1 MILTTPT
8 MAQRT
13 PLAPLDL
20 NRIRNQELS
29 PWLRGSIQTWAAVG
43 LGNAEIARKTFLTP
57 ATVQST
63 LQRNSQRHKGTTLS
77 RSGRPSKLS
86 RRDRR
91 TLLRYV
97 RKNPKLSYEQVLI
110 DTGLPVCKKTV
121 YRILREEGIKK
132 WIAKQ
137 WSLLNEESA
146 KIRLEW
152 CLTRKDW
159 TWEQWKTYIFS
170 DEASIE
176 REKGGRQWVFQT
188 LQQKWQKEFILPK
201 TKSKDISVMV

>member
-1 MILTTPT
+1 MILPTPI

-20 NRIRNQELS
+20 NRIRNKELS
-29 PWLRGSIQTWAAVG
+29 PWLRGSIQTWASIG
-43 LGNAEIARKTFLTP
+43 LGTAEIARKTFLTP
-57 ATVQST
+57 ETVKST
-63 LQRNSQRHKGTTLS
+63 LRLNQQRHEGTTVP

-97 RKNPKLSYEQVLI
+97 RKNPKLTYEQILVDLS
-110 DTGLPVCKKTV
+110 LPISTKTMQ
-121 YRILREEGIKK
+121 RILKEEGIKK

-137 WSLLNEESA
+137 RPLLTEEAA

-152 CLTRKDW
+152 CLARKDW

-176 REKGGRQWVFQT
+176 RGKGGRQ
-188 LQQKWQKEFILPK
+188 
-201 TKSKDISVMV
+201 